1 MLERFKNIRIN
12 TESFYVI
19 GISNFN
25 EIIQF
30 NLILVEFESNNLTI
44 KSRAKHPDFDSCLEQ
59 LNKDYP
65 VILHFEGDDII
76 NKLTNN
82 KTGYRK
88 EIIFNANPDDFY
100 FYEWHQKDK
109 ICSSVIRKSHVDN
122 YLSQLNSKDKFVVYI
137 TVGPFVLGNLSKIFK
152 DKNTISSNNY
162 TINVENQE
170 ITAFN
175 IKVDKEETLKV
186 NKESYDNSE
195 LPLIASVLDYK
206 FPNQFLQFDTGF
218 LNFNRSQHI
227 FKKRFKIA
235 GYTALLVIMISL
247 FVSHNLQKY
256 YLEDLLQKDAT
267 YNLSVQTS
275 NELKQLK
282 KDLQLKE
289 IIFEKSGINNSNF
302 ITKYFADIGN
312 TVDKDII
319 LKTIVVIPTIK
330 KIRPNEDIIF
340 NNNTIK
346 VTGEALKDDTFNF
359 WFAELKA
366 FDWVKK
372 IDILDYS
379 QDIGNRN
386 TFTLEIKI

>member
-1 MLERFKNIRIN
+1 
-12 TESFYVI
+12 
-19 GISNFN
+19 
-25 EIIQF
+25 
-30 NLILVEFESNNLTI
+30 
-44 KSRAKHPDFDSCLEQ
+44 
-59 LNKDYP
+59 
-65 VILHFEGDDII
+65 
-76 NKLTNN
+76 
-82 KTGYRK
+82 
-88 EIIFNANPDDFY
+88 
-100 FYEWHQKDK
+100 
-109 ICSSVIRKSHVDN
+109 
-122 YLSQLNSKDKFVVYI
+122 
-137 TVGPFVLGNLSKIFK
+137 
-152 DKNTISSNNY
+152 
-162 TINVENQE
+162 
-170 ITAFN
+170 
-175 IKVDKEETLKV
+175 
-186 NKESYDNSE
+186 
-195 LPLIASVLDYK
+195 
-206 FPNQFLQFDTGF
+206 
-218 LNFNRSQHI
+218 
-227 FKKRFKIA
+227 
-235 GYTALLVIMISL
+235 MISL

-289 IIFEKSGINNSNF
+289 IIFNNSNF

>member
-1 MLERFKNIRIN
+1 MFERLKNIRISI
-12 TESFYVI
+12 ESFYVI

-25 EIIQF
+25 DASQF
-30 NLILVEFESNNLTI
+30 NLILVKFENNDLI
-44 KSRAKHPDFDSCLEQ
+44 IESRAKHFDFDSCLEQ

-100 FYEWHQKDK
+100 FYECHQTDK
-109 ICSSVIRKSHVDN
+109 ICSSVIRKSHVDS

-152 DKNTISSNNY
+152 DKNTISSDNY
-162 TINVENQE
+162 TINIENQE
-170 ITAFN
+170 IIAFN
-175 IKVDKEETLKV
+175 TKEAKEETLNV
-186 NKESYDNSE
+186 NDESYNNSE
-195 LPLIASVLDYK
+195 LPSIASVLEYK
-206 FPNQFLQFDTGF
+206 FPNQFLQFNTEF

-227 FKKRFKIA
+227 FKKRFKIV
-235 GYTALLVIMISL
+235 GYATLLVIMIAL
-247 FVSHNLQKY
+247 FVSHNLQNY

-275 NELKQLK
+275 NELEQVK

-319 LKTIVVIPTIK
+319 LRSVIVIPTIK
-330 KIRPNEDIIF
+330 KIRPNEVIVF

-366 FDWVKK
+366 LDWVKK

-379 QDIGNRN
+379 QDIGDTN